1 MAKAYD
7 LYVNGKKL
15 PKRALGKDGVIWLP
29 AFALS
34 TATHTEAEWSGASQ
48 TLRTNHGSGS
58 GIVRSDVVYLDAATA
73 QNLYGLAGG
82 LGPDRVYRLQ
92 SRPVVTLYGD
102 GSQKPAKPAQPVR

>member
-1 MAKAYD
+1 MGRSCP
-7 LYVNGKKL
+7 NGPWERRRHL
-15 PKRALGKDGVIWLP
+15 AAGLC
-29 AFALS
+29 LS

-82 LGPDRVYRLQ
+82 LGPDLVYRLQ